1 MASGNRLNL
10 SINLMKQNV
19 VYASPSIQSTI
30 MCDQAGATFDKATKA
45 DFVLNSQINITN
57 GQAPLPGN
65 CFVRCTSGDVTV
77 SLSRA

>member
-1 MASGNRLNL
+1 MPIMRLNL
-10 SINLMKQNV
+10 SQNLMKQNV
-19 VYASPSIQSTI
+19 IYASPSVQSVI
-30 MCDQAGATFDKATKA
+30 MCDTAGAVLDKATKA
-45 DFVLNSQINITN
+45 DYLLNSQINITN